1 MGGLHLEQAG
11 LVCIGQIISGSG
23 IDKIVSSASLDIIGL
38 TTAVCDVNN
47 IKKAR
52 YTLQVI
58 AVVLMKLLKDAYE
71 ISDSPEPL
79 FTWADNYNDNLM
91 FEFWYNVLK
100 TIKVVFLLIRSFRE
114 ANIDLMIVA
123 LKSMMPLFFALD
135 HCNYHVGPL
144 CF

>member
-11 LVCIGQIISGSG
+11 LVCIGQILSGSG
-23 IDKIVSSASLDIIGL
+23 MDRIVSSASLDIIGL

-58 AVVLMKLLKDAYE
+58 AVVSMKLLKDAYE
-71 ISDSPEPL
+71 ISDSSEPL
-79 FTWADNYNDNLM
+79 FTCADNYNDNLM

-100 TIKVVFLLIRSFRE
+100 SY
-114 ANIDLMIVA
+114 
-123 LKSMMPLFFALD
+123 FF
-135 HCNYHVGPL
+135 C
-144 CF
+144 